1 MTWQKIATN
10 SGMFLM
16 AHLEPWSSDVAKI
29 GKNDAREKKTV
40 DLRCLEIDRSW
51 ENTYSNDNNRHFG
64 GFCWIFNNSHLG
76 ICSFSNNPLR
86 TTCCFS
92 LATTIIPG
100 PRLVTTLFKVEIS
113 VFDGQFSGSW
123 NPDQKKKDQLPVTSS
138 PDKLLWLYK

>member
-1 MTWQKIATN
+1 MGCFWWLTWNPDHQ
-10 SGMFLM
+10 MWQR
-16 AHLEPWSSDVAKI
+16 LEKTMQE
-29 GKNDAREKKTV
+29 KKKTV

-123 NPDQKKKDQLPVTSS
+123 NPDQKKKRTSY
-138 PDKLLWLYK
+138 KLRVHQINCYGYINNGYLVI